1 MFNFEKLNKRR
12 TVAEGLDTNNME
24 FKPLKEFTGKSLISY
39 GFFFTDGKF
48 GKQIVYVGM
57 ETESGEMFLVNMP
70 KRAVEQF
77 EQIADNDE
85 AVQAVV
91 NQGLVMT
98 DIREANTRNGMT
110 TLYTLKNA

>member
-1 MFNFEKLNKRR
+1 MFDFSKLNMRR
-12 TVAEGLDTNNME
+12 TVAEGLDTNDME
-24 FKPLKEFTGKSLISY
+24 FKPLKDFCGHSLVSY

-48 GKQIVYVGM
+48 GKQVVYVGM
-57 ETESGEMFLVNMP
+57 DAESGEMFLINMP

-77 EQIADNDE
+77 EQIAENEE

-91 NQGLVMT
+91 SNGLVMT
-98 DIREANTRNGMT
+98 DICMAKTRNGMT

>member
-1 MFNFEKLNKRR
+1 MFNFEKLNMRR
-12 TVAEGLDTNNME
+12 TVAEGLDTNDME
-24 FKPLKEFTGKSLISY
+24 FKPLKEFIGTELVSY

-48 GKQIVYVGM
+48 GKQVVYVGM
-57 ETESGEMFLVNMP
+57 EAETGEIFLVNMP

-77 EQIADNDE
+77 EQIADNEE
-85 AVQAVV
+85 AVKAVV

-98 DIREANTRNGMT
+98 DIREGQTRNGKT